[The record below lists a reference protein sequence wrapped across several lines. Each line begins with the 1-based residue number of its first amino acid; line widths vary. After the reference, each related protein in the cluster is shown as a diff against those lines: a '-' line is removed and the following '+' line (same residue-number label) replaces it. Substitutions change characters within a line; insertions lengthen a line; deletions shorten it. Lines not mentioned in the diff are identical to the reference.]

1 MLTCL
6 ISYKASNNQP
16 LLQSDPGDG
25 GIVQGDDGVPRR
37 VLSEARGEG
46 HQGPALK
53 VGKIQGY

>member
-1 MLTCL
+1 MNLL
-6 ISYKASNNQP
+6 SLMPSP
-16 LLQSDPGDG
+16 LLQSDPAGGGD
-25 GIVQGDDGVPRR
+25 VPGDDGVPRR